1 MQYGKLG
8 ASKPHQVGIHNSPFL
23 TAGRVKN
30 RYHCPWL
37 VCLSGVLLLYSFFQL
52 RCSAKEK
59 LKMEFLF
66 PSEREGKRE
75 REPTSSLF
83 KFYVFLL
90 PCGMSHEQ
98 FDAELFL
105 TVKPGA
111 TMGRSEPCRELKASE
126 SRPFTFSSSL
136 TKYVCYYK
144 LRYICTDCQFYK

>member
-1 MQYGKLG
+1 LKVFPTYAELRKPISAVLMQYGKLE

-75 REPTSSLF
+75 RENP
-83 KFYVFLL
+83 LL
-90 PCGMSHEQ
+90 HCLNSM
-98 FDAELFL
+98 F
-105 TVKPGA
+105 
-111 TMGRSEPCRELKASE
+111 C
-126 SRPFTFSSSL
+126 FSP
-136 TKYVCYYK
+136 VG
-144 LRYICTDCQFYK
+144 